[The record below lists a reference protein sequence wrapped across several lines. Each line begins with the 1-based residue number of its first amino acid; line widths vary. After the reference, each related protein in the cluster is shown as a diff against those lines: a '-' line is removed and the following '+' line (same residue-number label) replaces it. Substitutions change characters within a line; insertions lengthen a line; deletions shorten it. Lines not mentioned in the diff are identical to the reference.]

1 MVLFLATSVIDQKR
15 GSLEAY
21 RMVKKTSEVQKKLKK
36 DLNIELSMLIFKLM
50 VNKDGKTL
58 KRAKM
63 RLKSEN

>member
-1 MVLFLATSVIDQKR
+1 MVHKSQKK
-15 GSLEAY
+15 
-21 RMVKKTSEVQKKLKK
+21 VKKV
-36 DLNIELSMLIFKLM
+36 LNSDLSMLVLKLM